1 MDLVTQ
7 LLQEHKD
14 YVAKLTTLAEAV
26 EGIRANGRDA
36 SYIETVNSLFA
47 PFTTELD
54 QHAAREEDFLF
65 PRILERAPDSIVPTM
80 IEDHEK
86 LRKISAIFGQW
97 YPIWREGEDSAY
109 QNWADSALELRGV
122 FSAHMQKENIIVFPL
137 ARRIL
142 TPEEIAQL
150 VHIREQ

>member
-1 MDLVTQ
+1 MDLLTQ
-7 LLQEHKD
+7 LLAEHKD
-14 YVAKLTTLAEAV
+14 YVAKLTALAEAV
-26 EGIRANGRDA
+26 EGIRANGRGPSDLD
-36 SYIETVNSLFA
+36 TVDSLLA

-65 PRILERAPDSIVPTM
+65 PKVLERAPDSIVPTM

-86 LRKISAIFGQW
+86 LRKISAVFGKW
-97 YPIWREGEDSAY
+97 YPIWRQGDDSVY
-109 QNWADSALELRGV
+109 QTWADSALELRGV
-122 FSAHMQKENIIVFPL
+122 FSAHMQKENLIVFPL

-142 TPEEIAQL
+142 TPAEIAQL